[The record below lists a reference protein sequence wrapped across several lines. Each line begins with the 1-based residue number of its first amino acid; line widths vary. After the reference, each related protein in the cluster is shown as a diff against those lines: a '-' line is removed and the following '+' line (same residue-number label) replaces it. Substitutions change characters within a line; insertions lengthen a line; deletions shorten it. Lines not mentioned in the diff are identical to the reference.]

1 MLSEENRSQRR
12 NMTTV
17 RPFHIF
23 AASTLVQD
31 HDSDAA
37 KAALFKDVRA
47 GKVRVLIG
55 STQKMGAGTN
65 VQAKLVALHHLD
77 APWRPADIEQREGRI
92 RRQGNTNATVR
103 ILRYVTEGSFDA
115 YSWQLL
121 ETKAKFIAQVMTG
134 HSTARRI
141 EDLDSPALTY
151 AEVKAIA
158 SGNPLV
164 IEKAKV
170 DSEVMRLSRLRSEHQ
185 ETQFSHRNRIRM
197 LESDTTRLEKHVA
210 GLEQDLKTRRD
221 TSGEKFTMTVEKQT
235 FTERVKAGG
244 ALVLA
249 IEDHRTDHPHGR
261 PANAVLGDLA
271 GFKVTFRSTNPEK
284 VNLAG
289 AMEYPANVSP
299 SPVGIVSS
307 LEHAA
312 RSIDD
317 HLVRTREELARTK
330 TDLASL
336 TKAVGGVFEHEERYR
351 ELSARQAELVKQLDL
366 TKNQASSLQAA
377 DASTEVDATAT
388 EQPAPTE
395 VESEAEAS
403 AETVSQKPAEL
414 MSPKEYRAAGL
425 GPANDALVLEALRA
439 RKPVSALAVDEYNLK
454 HAVPRGYRREG
465 DVFVP
470 HDAKPA
476 VAARPPVIPPEG
488 ETIGTARCPAPARI
502 VRRKAAMKLS
512 A

>member
-1 MLSEENRSQRR
+1 M
-12 NMTTV
+12 
-17 RPFHIF
+17 
-23 AASTLVQD
+23 
-31 HDSDAA
+31 
-37 KAALFKDVRA
+37 
-47 GKVRVLIG
+47 
-55 STQKMGAGTN
+55 
-65 VQAKLVALHHLD
+65 
-77 APWRPADIEQREGRI
+77 
-92 RRQGNTNATVR
+92 R

-197 LESDTTRLEKHVA
+197 LESDATRLEKHVA
-210 GLEQDLKTRRD
+210 GLEQDLKARHD
-221 TSGEKFTMTVEKQT
+221 TSGDKFTMTVEGQT
-235 FTERVKAGG
+235 FTERAKAGG

-249 IEDHRTDHPHGR
+249 IEDHRTDHQHGR
-261 PANAVLGDLA
+261 PANAVLGELA
-271 GFKVTFRSTNPEK
+271 GFKITFRSTNPEK
-284 VNLAG
+284 VTLAG
-289 AMEYPANVSP
+289 AMEYSANVSP

-312 RSIDD
+312 RSIED
-317 HLVRTREELARTK
+317 HSVRTRDELARAK
-330 TDLASL
+330 TDLAGL
-336 TKAVGGVFEHEERYR
+336 TKAVGGIFEHEERYR
-351 ELSARQAELVKQLDL
+351 EFSARQAELVKQLDL
-366 TKNQASSLQAA
+366 TKNQASSQQAA
-377 DASTEVDATAT
+377 DASTEVDAAPM
-388 EQPAPTE
+388 EQPTQ
-395 VESEAEAS
+395 SEAED
-403 AETVSQKPAEL
+403 ETETPAQPVAQKPAEL

-425 GPANDALVLEALRA
+425 GPANDAVVLDALRA

-454 HAVPRGYRREG
+454 HAVPRGYRRDG

-470 HDAKPA
+470 AGVRLPTAAKPHA
-476 VAARPPVIPPEG
+476 DEATESATR
-488 ETIGTARCPAPARI
+488 PAPIRI
-502 VRRKAAMKLS
+502 VRRKAGAMKLS